1 VGREK
6 YLKNVRKPE
15 GKRPLGRTR
24 REWEDNVKI
33 YKKEMLLEDV
43 DRNCVTQD
51 VDWYRFLFNVVMSFV
66 FHKRRGISCLPG
78 RKSASRHGLPVLC
91 VYAS

>member
-6 YLKNVRKPE
+6 CLKNVRKPE

-33 YKKEMLLEDV
+33 YKKEMLL
-43 DRNCVTQD
+43 R
-51 VDWYRFLFNVVMSFV
+51 M
-66 FHKRRGISCLPG
+66 
-78 RKSASRHGLPVLC
+78 
-91 VYAS
+91 